1 MGWKSDFEQSNLN
14 HSDPNPWLVL
24 YLDRSLPIHDGAK
37 RALLAGHNTWSRRL
51 LLPVVRPL
59 ARLSIVLVQLLR
71 LLIPERWH
79 SSRILHRTIYWG
91 LRYFVRADANYLI
104 LRHFNIGTELLQFIA
119 DNVGGVEIGSTRP
132 LRPREL
138 ADLLDDAFLV
148 HDLNIYNFIGDL
160 NSQLAEQ
167 GREILPATELDFSAI
182 SDGDFDLEP
191 GGQYA
196 TSVLDLQT
204 AIELY
209 TPLYA
214 LFLSDH
220 DFWRAS
226 NSLQLDETISI
237 YIGKLLNDS
246 TALSLVNN
254 RHPMV
259 PHTTLQA
266 GFRLMLH
273 GLDAEILH
281 GYLRQLKRAGQS
293 GAAEQVSDEGRE
305 HAVAGT

>member
-1 MGWKSDFEQSNLN
+1 MSWDSEFDQATLN

-24 YLDRSLPIHDGAK
+24 NLDRSLPIHDGAK

-71 LLIPERWH
+71 LVIPERWH
-79 SSRILHRTIYWG
+79 SSRLLHRTIYWG
-91 LRYFVRADANYLI
+91 LKYLVRRDANYLI

-119 DNVGGVEIGSTRP
+119 DNVGGVRIKSTRP
-132 LRPREL
+132 LRPRSLE
-138 ADLLDDAFLV
+138 DLLDDTFLI
-148 HDLNIYNFIGDL
+148 HDLNIYNFIGEL
-160 NSQLAEQ
+160 NQQLAEQ
-167 GREILPATELDFSAI
+167 GREMQPARSLDFSAI
-182 SDGDFDLEP
+182 SAAEFDIEP
-191 GGQYA
+191 GGGHV
-196 TSVLDLQT
+196 TNVLDLQT

-237 YIGKLLNDS
+237 YIGKLLNDG
-246 TALSLVNN
+246 TALSLVSN

-266 GFRLMLH
+266 GYRLMLH

-281 GYLRQLKRAGQS
+281 GYLREQK
-293 GAAEQVSDEGRE
+293 AAAAAQYHGEREQVD
-305 HAVAGT
+305 A

>member
-1 MGWKSDFEQSNLN
+1 MSWKSDFENERIDRR
-14 HSDPNPWLVL
+14 DPNPWLAL
-24 YLDRSLPIHDGAK
+24 YLDRSLPIHEPAK
-37 RALLAGHNTWSRRL
+37 KALLAGNNTWSRRL

-71 LLIPERWH
+71 IVIPERWN
-79 SSRILHRTIYWG
+79 SSRLLHKTIYWG
-91 LRYFVRADANYLI
+91 LKYFVRGDANYLI

-119 DNVGGVEIGSTRP
+119 DNIDGVRISSTKP
-132 LRPREL
+132 LRPKNL
-138 ADLLDDAFLV
+138 CDLLDDTFLI
-148 HDLNIYNFIGDL
+148 HDLNIYNFIAEL
-160 NSQLAEQ
+160 NEQLRRDGRDIRAAE
-167 GREILPATELDFSAI
+167 RLDFSAI
-182 SDGDFDLEP
+182 TDGEFDLQP
-191 GGQYA
+191 GGDHA
-196 TSVLDLQT
+196 TNVLDLQT
-204 AIELY
+204 AIEMY

-246 TALSLVNN
+246 MALSLVSN

-259 PHTTLQA
+259 PHSTLQA

-273 GLDAEILH
+273 GLDAELLH
-281 GYLRQLKRAGQS
+281 GYLRSLKQANQKNTNL
-293 GAAEQVSDEGRE
+293 
-305 HAVAGT
+305 AVNSTASA